1 MAHLVVYWP
10 LMQTSGV
17 QFPVNFSKF
26 LHTVTCTHT
35 HTHIVKW
42 RVASKQSLE
51 PLKISQPRYEWLQVL
66 SLVQWLRL
74 CGSVGKA
81 VDSHQIVQGSS
92 LRQLNFFVK
101 KWVVFFRAPQL
112 KYCRGFE
119 RAQPFA
125 RFCHFCVIFSHLEAT
140 LEHLFGKIITQIESP
155 E

>member
-81 VDSHQIVQGSS
+81 VASHQIILGSI
-92 LRQLNFFVK
+92 LCQLNFFVK
-101 KWVVFFRAPQL
+101 KWVFFFSRPPAKILSRFRKGAALRPFLPFLCYFFTFGGHFRAS
-112 KYCRGFE
+112 FW
-119 RAQPFA
+119 
-125 RFCHFCVIFSHLEAT
+125 
-140 LEHLFGKIITQIESP
+140 
-155 E
+155 